1 MRILLSL
8 LVAPAMFAQPPAVR
22 TSYHVKQAASGVV
35 YLDGGS
41 SDGLAEGMRLRVSHL
56 DSGDA
61 LMNRRE
67 VGSVAVLAV
76 ASNSAVC
83 EVKESKAPIEAGD
96 LAELY
101 ETDAQALQAGLGS
114 KNRRKYAQIVSFT
127 EGDPLEIELREY
139 VPKPPLPEVNRIRG
153 RISFEQDA
161 ILDHTGG
168 GARSFQEGL
177 VLRADMTRIAGTYW
191 NFTGYWRGRLNS
203 QSAASQQTLNELVN
217 RTYQIGLYYDN
228 PNSRYVAGFGRFLL
242 PWASSLNTMDGG
254 YVGRRVGRQNTVGM
268 FAGSTPDPTAWNYDP
283 NRQILGSFVAW
294 ERGSYETVRFTST
307 AGAAITRQHWRP
319 ERQFLFF
326 ENTLLVNTRFSIYHD
341 LEVDRLAKPLVS
353 GNHNPPRLARSFLAM
368 RFQASKALS
377 FDLSHNYFRGV
388 PTFDTRLIGTGLL
401 DKLLFQ
407 GFSAGFRLEL
417 LRTAALYANLGSNK
431 REQDSKRALNYM
443 LGLVLSRTLGLPF
456 RTDLRYSRFNSSF
469 GSGDYESVSISRQL
483 SDKFRFEVQGGQQNL
498 RSAFTAQTRA
508 RYVSSNL
515 DYLIGAHY
523 ILGAGWT
530 AYRGRVQNYDQIFAN
545 LGYRF

>member
-1 MRILLSL
+1 MRALLPL
-8 LVAPAMFAQPPAVR
+8 IVAAVALAQVPSVR
-22 TSYHVKQAASGVV
+22 TSYRVKQIASGVV

-56 DSGDA
+56 APGDA

-67 VGSVAVLAV
+67 VTSIAVLAV

-83 EVKESKAPIEAGD
+83 EIKESKSPIEAGD
-96 LAELY
+96 FADLF
-101 ETDAQALQAGLGS
+101 ETDAQVVQAARTS
-114 KNRRKYAQIVSFT
+114 KNSRHYAQVVSFT
-127 EGDPLEIELREY
+127 EGDPLEAELREY
-139 VPKPPLPEVNRIRG
+139 VPKPPLPEINRIRG

-168 GARSFQEGL
+168 SARSMQEGI
-177 VLRADMTRIAGTYW
+177 VLRADMTRIGGTYW

-203 QSAASQQTLNELVN
+203 QSSDSQQTLNDLFN
-217 RTYQIGLYYDN
+217 RTYQIGLYYNN
-228 PNSRYVAGFGRFLL
+228 PNSPYVAGFGRFLL
-242 PWASSLNTMDGG
+242 PWASSLDTIDGG
-254 YVGRRVGRQNTVGM
+254 YVGRRISKETTVGM

-283 NRQILGSFVAW
+283 NRQMLGSFVAW
-294 ERGSYETVRFTST
+294 EHGSYETVRFTST

-326 ENTLLVNTRFSIYHD
+326 ENTVTVSTRFSIYHD

-353 GNHNPPRLARSFLAM
+353 DNRNGPRLARSFLTM
-368 RFQASKALS
+368 RFKATKALS

-407 GFSAGFRLEL
+407 GLSAGFRLDL
-417 LRTAALYANLGSNK
+417 PHTASLYASLGSNK

-443 LGLVLSRTLGLPF
+443 LGLQFGRTLGLPF

-483 SDKFRFEVQGGQQNL
+483 SDKVHFELQGGQQNL
-498 RSAFTAQTRA
+498 RSIFTAQTRA